1 MCYGRSLKLSK
12 VIALFV
18 VINICVI
25 LKCILSK
32 KVKTIMFLY
41 NKKALRSLFE
51 KKLDQEKVR

>member
-18 VINICVI
+18 VINICAI

-41 NKKALRSLFE
+41 NKKLCAVYL